1 MSNPSAVNTV
11 SDSCCLCG
19 FVFVDK
25 KMKRSITGEFAEIFA
40 IGYKENIKDGLPRA
54 VFETCK
60 YRVDKAWK
68 NYSRW
73 IVGATCRTAVKM
85 KTPGFSTYIKQRCEQ
100 TVRRIER
107 KKAGH
112 RLVFDDS
119 KTIDPVDCK
128 SSVSQPTT
136 LPKATVLSV
145 SSAPQIRNTREAGSQ
160 TVKSSCH
167 CWQSS
172 GQGTCVKVCKVS
184 ELQLSV

>member
-1 MSNPSAVNTV
+1 MN
-11 SDSCCLCG
+11 LQ
-19 FVFVDK
+19 K
-25 KMKRSITGEFAEIFA
+25 
-40 IGYKENIKDGLPRA
+40 
-54 VFETCK
+54 
-60 YRVDKAWK
+60 
-68 NYSRW
+68 YSRMFVKK
-73 IVGATCRTAVKM
+73 ISRMVSLGLEKLQPLDRRSHGTAVKM
-85 KTPGFSTYIKQRCEQ
+85 KTPGFSTYIKRRCEQ

-172 GQGTCVKVCKVS
+172 GQGTCVKVCTIS

>member
-1 MSNPSAVNTV
+1 MICLVLFAERVNT
-11 SDSCCLCG
+11 
-19 FVFVDK
+19 
-25 KMKRSITGEFAEIFA
+25 A
-40 IGYKENIKDGLPRA
+40 
-54 VFETCK
+54 
-60 YRVDKAWK
+60 RVEKAWK
-68 NYSRW
+68 NYSHGG
-73 IVGATCRTAVKM
+73 VGTTERQLKREHLVSPLT
-85 KTPGFSTYIKQRCEQ
+85 SSLDDEQ

-107 KKAGH
+107 KKAGY

-145 SSAPQIRNTREAGSQ
+145 SSAPQIRNTLKAGSQ

-172 GQGTCVKVCKVS
+172 GQGTCVKVCTIS